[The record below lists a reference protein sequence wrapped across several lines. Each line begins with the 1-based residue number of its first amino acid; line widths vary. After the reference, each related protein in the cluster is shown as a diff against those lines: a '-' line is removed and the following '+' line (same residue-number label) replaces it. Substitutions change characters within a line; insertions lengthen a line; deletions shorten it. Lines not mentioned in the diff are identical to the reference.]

1 MRLRAPADGPVERR
15 DQTSRGLG
23 SRVGLV
29 HFTAMGRQL
38 TIAIAGAGVGGL
50 ACAILLARAGHRVE
64 LFERF
69 DESRPVGSG
78 LMIQPTGLAA
88 LEVLGLRGELAALGA
103 RLTRLHGAT
112 TAGTTIFDVA
122 YEDLAPG
129 LHALGV
135 HRAALH
141 GVLWRAFAACG
152 AGFTG
157 GRAVTGLELASGGQV
172 LALLEDG
179 ERAGPFDLLV
189 DATGARSA
197 LRSHV
202 DPRPARPFAYGAV
215 WAAVPAIGLAPHALT
230 QRYVAAHT
238 MIGHLPCGQVEPGG
252 PQLTAFFWSLKTEAL
267 PQWRKGFEG
276 WRDEVVQLWPEMAP
290 VVAGFAGP
298 DDLMPASYH
307 HATAAVPVRGPL
319 VLVADSAHCT
329 SPQLGQGAN
338 NALLDACA
346 LAAGLAGSPTLEAGL
361 AAYARFRRPHVRFY
375 QLASALMTPFF
386 QGDSRILPW
395 ARDLV
400 FNRLKIVPWLRH
412 EMVRTLSGLKT
423 GPLTHASPD
432 YLASRKALFS
442 PPA

>member
-1 MRLRAPADGPVERR
+1 VGRGAGEPGA
-15 DQTSRGLG
+15 QTSRGLVRG
-23 SRVGLV
+23 RRLRHLS
-29 HFTAMGRQL
+29 AMGQPL

-69 DESRPVGSG
+69 EASRPVGSG

-88 LEVLGLRGELAALGA
+88 LEVLGLRDELAALGA

-141 GVLWRAFAACG
+141 GVLWRAFEACG

-157 GRAVTGLELASGGQV
+157 ARAVTGFEQAAGGQV
-172 LALLEDG
+172 LALLEG
-179 ERAGPFDLLV
+179 GMRAGPFDLLV

-197 LRSHV
+197 LRSQV
-202 DPRPARPFAYGAV
+202 DPHPARPFAYGAV
-215 WAAVPAIGLAPHALT
+215 WAAVPSIGLAPEALT

-267 PQWRKGFEG
+267 PQWRAGFES
-276 WRDEVVQLWPEMAP
+276 WRDEVVRLWPAMEP

-307 HATAAVPVRGPL
+307 HATAARPFRGPL
-319 VLVADSAHCT
+319 VLVGDSAHCT

-386 QGDSRILPW
+386 QGDSRILPF
-395 ARDLV
+395 ARDLL

-423 GPLTHASPD
+423 GPLTHASPAH
-432 YLASRKALFS
+432 LASHTALLP